1 MAQDKLPAPARG
13 RLPALDSLR
22 AFEAAARRLSFTQ
35 AAGELYV
42 TQGAVSQ
49 RIKALEKDLEV
60 QLFRRLTRRLE
71 LTPEGERLALGVRE
85 GLERIVNAIAD
96 VDSNAKGR
104 ALTVSVLP
112 SFAARWLMPRLPRFH
127 ELHPEIDV
135 QVVADGRPLDLDLTG
150 LDTAIRFGHGKYPG
164 LQTMHLMPDSIVPV
178 CSPKLL
184 ADRTPIRTIAD
195 LMSLPLLHDTPTESD
210 HSKSDW
216 ASWLAHVG
224 APPMQVQS
232 GLRFNQAD
240 MVIEAAVLGLGVA
253 LARTSL
259 LADDL
264 TNGRLVYAYPQ
275 AAPTAFNY
283 YFICRRRIC
292 GRPCVVRFREW
303 LVAEVDRHA
312 GSQVPA
318 SVQSLNIDA

>member
-1 MAQDKLPAPARG
+1 MTVKPLSVRSRPSTPFPLANGSRVWGDCSLAQGTLLTGNCSRMPP
-13 RLPALDSLR
+13 LDSLR

-35 AAGELYV
+35 AAEELYV

-49 RIKALEKDLEV
+49 RVKALENDLKV

-71 LTPEGERLALGVRE
+71 LTAEGERLALGVRE

-96 VDSNAKGR
+96 IDSQAKGR

-135 QVVADGRPLDLDLTG
+135 QVVADGRPLDLDLSG
-150 LDTAIRFGHGKYPG
+150 LDSAIRFGHGKYPG
-164 LQTMHLMPDSIVPV
+164 LQTVYLMPDSVVPV

-184 ADRTPIRTIAD
+184 AGRAPIRTVAD
-195 LMSLPLLHDTPTESD
+195 LMALPLLHDTPTESD

-224 APPMQVQS
+224 APPVRLDS
-232 GLRFNQAD
+232 GLRFN
-240 MVIEAAVLGLGVA
+240 
-253 LARTSL
+253 
-259 LADDL
+259 
-264 TNGRLVYAYPQ
+264 
-275 AAPTAFNY
+275 
-283 YFICRRRIC
+283 
-292 GRPCVVRFREW
+292 
-303 LVAEVDRHA
+303 
-312 GSQVPA
+312 
-318 SVQSLNIDA
+318 